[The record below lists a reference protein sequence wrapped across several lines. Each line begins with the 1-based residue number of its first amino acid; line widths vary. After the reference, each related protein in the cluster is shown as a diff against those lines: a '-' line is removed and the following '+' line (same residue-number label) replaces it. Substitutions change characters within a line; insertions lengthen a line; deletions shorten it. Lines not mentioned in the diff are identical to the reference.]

1 MYLGRATA
9 IAPTTIRVDQLG
21 DHPEGEN
28 MRRNTRTTTALL
40 TAFAALAAPS
50 GAAAAGDDNSLLSTF
65 GSAPSPT
72 LNCPDPLIEQPFAA
86 YGDPRDFVL
95 APGGAFSHTGG
106 GWSLRGDADIDDG
119 MLKLPEDGSATSPAM
134 CVDLDYPVAR
144 FRYDVR
150 GRDDDDAEIRV
161 EVRYPDGADDDWQR
175 VAQFDGDEGQYIGG
189 GWRLSRDVPMRPELG
204 GNQPGWRHVQIR
216 LRSKDERFRIDDVYV
231 DPKRRS

>member
-1 MYLGRATA
+1 M
-9 IAPTTIRVDQLG
+9 
-21 DHPEGEN
+21 
-28 MRRNTRTTTALL
+28 L
-40 TAFAALAAPS
+40 TAVAALGAPS
-50 GAAAAGDDNSLLSTF
+50 AAVAADGDATSLQSTY
-65 GSAPSPT
+65 GSAPAAE

-95 APGGAFSHTGG
+95 APGGAFSHNGGG
-106 GWSLRGDADIDDG
+106 GWSLRGGADVDDG
-119 MLKLPEDGSATSPAM
+119 ELKLPEDGSATSPAT

-144 FRYDVR
+144 FRYNVR
-150 GRDDDDAEIRV
+150 GWNDDDAEIRV